1 MKRPLVIARLIL
13 MFLCAT
19 ADVRADDWPGPIVR
33 EVFSESRDWFVR
45 VVPGTSVGNTFGF
58 AGAAKGLYAKA
69 EFYRRQAD
77 RSYRLVSERTLANPV
92 APVAFLVTDRGYL
105 ATLDNWHNMGYGKIA
120 AFYSLKGDLVQSFE
134 LKDLFSAAEIEKFDH
149 SVSSIWWRKTQIANV
164 RQGQQALYVALDDK
178 GTELIFETETGAWQF
193 CEWRANKQHLCRT
206 TNGNRKWTGYV
217 EPKLKP

>member
-1 MKRPLVIARLIL
+1 MHMKKHDRIEVMKRPLVIARLIL
-13 MFLCAT
+13 MLLCAT
-19 ADVRADDWPGPIVR
+19 AGVRADEWPGPIVR

-58 AGAAKGLYAKA
+58 AGGAK
-69 EFYRRQAD
+69 
-77 RSYRLVSERTLANPV
+77 
-92 APVAFLVTDRGYL
+92 
-105 ATLDNWHNMGYGKIA
+105 
-120 AFYSLKGDLVQSFE
+120 
-134 LKDLFSAAEIEKFDH
+134 
-149 SVSSIWWRKTQIANV
+149 NV
-164 RQGQQALYVALDDK
+164 RQGQQALYIALDDK